1 MATVEQTMMK
11 VQRLLTGP
19 MGLRIQLAGDTIT
32 VAFSDSSTAV
42 HLRVIDGGQNDEG
55 DTRTFVRI
63 TSPILRSVRPSPELF
78 EWVAKEAGYNWF
90 GHVAVSDD
98 TNEPGK
104 LFVMM
109 IHTLL
114 GDFLDE
120 GELEAAMFGVLSS
133 ADHWDDELKKRFGGK
148 RWADE

>member
-19 MGLRIQLAGDTIT
+19 MGLRVQLTGDMIT
-32 VAFSDSSTAV
+32 VAFSESSTAV
-42 HLRVIDGGQNDEG
+42 HLGVFDGGKNDEG
-55 DTRTFVRI
+55 DPMTLVRI
-63 TSPILRSVRPSPELF
+63 TSPILRSVKPSPELF
-78 EWVAKEAGYNWF
+78 EWVAKEAGYRWF
-90 GHVAVSDD
+90 GHVAVADD
-98 TNEPGK
+98 DDDPGK
-104 LFVMM
+104 LFIMM
-109 IHTLL
+109 THTLL

-120 GELEAAMFGVLSS
+120 GELKAAMFGVLAT